1 MHRWLWWLPRDSAD
15 TGRYGRWRRWLRT
28 ARCDGG
34 VARPLHAEDHSP
46 PPRGRKRANAGTNRI
61 RTRPSSSGL
70 PYLASVG
77 CRFAARSTIARSVD
91 PLGREREAE
100 RRSRG
105 SGLLVTP
112 SRSTQRLH
120 ADRSAHVC
128 PLCVRAI
135 RRSTST
141 TCTGPPGI
149 RGVYRCIAPNG
160 LLRTGATAL
169 RGRDRLVLA
178 IFEDR

>member
-1 MHRWLWWLPRDSAD
+1 MCGPLMSRPR
-15 TGRYGRWRRWLRT
+15 RRWDRQCEGFPCIVGCGGYREIPLILGATAVGGVGCGRLGAT
-28 ARCDGG
+28 VVLHARCTPKITHHLRADGSG
-34 VARPLHAEDHSP
+34 PMRAPTESGSV
-46 PPRGRKRANAGTNRI
+46 PRSA
-61 RTRPSSSGL
+61 GL

-105 SGLLVTP
+105 SGLLVSP
-112 SRSTQRLH
+112 SRSTQQLL

-141 TCTGPPGI
+141 TCTDPPGI
-149 RGVYRCIAPNG
+149 RGC
-160 LLRTGATAL
+160 TG
-169 RGRDRLVLA
+169 V
-178 IFEDR
+178 